1 MVRLKELN
9 PEPIRQC
16 TIIKQKGR
24 CSPVEAESLEVEW
37 IAVLDRFNKLNARYK
52 VEGLPRSE
60 FMLLHLIAKSPSGAV
75 KISELAAALEVTTPA
90 VSKLLKS
97 LEEKCAVSRVSDI
110 TDRRI
115 TYITMTKAGRQLY
128 DRALQA
134 RRRIG
139 LSVMER
145 IGEQAYKQ
153 LFEQMQILYQAFED
167 ALTGQDSDI

>member
-24 CSPVEAESLEVEW
+24 CSPVEVESLEVEW

-52 VEGLPRSE
+52 VEGLPRPE

-90 VSKLLKS
+90 VSKLKS

-167 ALTGQDSDI
+167 ALTDQDSDI

>member
-52 VEGLPRSE
+52 VEGLPRPE

-75 KISELAAALEVTTPA
+75 KISELAAALE
-90 VSKLLKS
+90 LS
-97 LEEKCAVSRVSDI
+97 LI
-110 TDRRI
+110 HI
-115 TYITMTKAGRQLY
+115 
-128 DRALQA
+128 
-134 RRRIG
+134 
-139 LSVMER
+139 
-145 IGEQAYKQ
+145 
-153 LFEQMQILYQAFED
+153 
-167 ALTGQDSDI
+167 